1 MAIALGMVMM
11 LLSIATGIGLQRK
24 IREKI
29 ALFNGHIQISNY
41 DNNSS
46 EVSLKPISKDQEFYP
61 NFKGIPQVKH
71 IQGVASKAGIIRTTT
86 NFEGVVVKGVG
97 ADYDWSPFSEYIV
110 AGKLP
115 DFTSKSSSSEVLLS
129 QYIAN
134 RLQLKVGDKVI
145 TYFLKNEIKY
155 NLRAFTLVGIYN
167 SGFEQ
172 FDKSI
177 VFADIR
183 HIQKMNKWSPNDV
196 GTFELL
202 INDFSK
208 LEAVNNEVYSSIPPT
223 LDSTTISQKFPALF
237 QWIKMFDF
245 NIAGIIG
252 IMIIV
257 AIINMITAILVLI
270 LERTQL
276 IGMLKALGAANTTI
290 RKVFLYNAS
299 YIILKGLLWGN
310 VIGLGLIAIQH
321 FFKIV
326 TLDPTNYYVKNAPV
340 FITLPQILMVNLGT
354 LIICVLVLW
363 IPSMIISRI
372 APVKA
377 IKFN

>member
-1 MAIALGMVMM
+1 MM

-46 EVSLKPISKDQEFYP
+46 QVSLKPITKNQKFYP
-61 NFKGIPQVKH
+61 NFNEISQVKH
-71 IQGVASKAGIIRTTT
+71 IQGVASKAGIIRTAT

-97 ADYDWSPFSEYIV
+97 ADYNWSALLEYV
-110 AGKLP
+110 VEGNLP
-115 DFTSKSSSSEVLLS
+115 DFKGDKASKELLISE
-129 QYIAN
+129 YTAK

-177 VFADIR
+177 VFADIK
-183 HIQKMNKWSPNDV
+183 HIQKMNKWSQNDV

-202 INDFSK
+202 IDDFSE
-208 LEAVNNEVYSSIPPT
+208 LEKINEKVYTSIPSE

-245 NIAGIIG
+245 NIIGIIG
-252 IMIIV
+252 VMIIV

-276 IGMLKALGAANTTI
+276 IGMLKALGAENQVI
-290 RKVFLYNAS
+290 QKIFLYNAS
-299 YIILKGLLWGN
+299 YIMLKGLLWGN
-310 VIGLGLIAIQH
+310 TIGLGLIGTQY
-321 FFKIV
+321 FFNVVK
-326 TLDPTNYYVKNAPV
+326 LDPTNYYVKTAPV
-340 FITLPQILMVNLGT
+340 FITLPQILWVNLGT

>member
-1 MAIALGMVMM
+1 MM

-46 EVSLKPISKDQEFYP
+46 EVSLTPISKDQKFYP
-61 NFKGIPQVKH
+61 QFTAIPQVTH
-71 IQGVASKAGIIRTTT
+71 IQGVASKAGIIRTAES
-86 NFEGVVVKGVG
+86 FEGVVVKGVG
-97 ADYDWSPFSEYIV
+97 ADYDWSAFKEYIV
-110 AGKLP
+110 QGVLP
-115 DFTSKSSSSEVLLS
+115 NFKEKTISKEVLLS
-129 QYIAN
+129 EYVAK
-134 RLQLKVGDKVI
+134 RLHLQVGDKVI

-155 NLRAFTLVGIYN
+155 NIRAFTLVGIYN

-183 HIQKMNKWSPNDV
+183 HIQKMNKWSNDAV
-196 GTFELL
+196 GGFELL
-202 INDFSK
+202 VDDFSK
-208 LEAVNNEVYSSIPPT
+208 LDDINNKVYTAIPST
-223 LDSTTISQKFPALF
+223 LDSTTISQKFPGLF

-245 NIAGIIG
+245 NIIGIIG
-252 IMIIV
+252 IMVIV

-276 IGMLKALGAANTTI
+276 IGMLKALGAPNKSI
-290 RKVFLYNAS
+290 RKIFLYNAS

-310 VIGLGLIAIQH
+310 SIGLGLIALQY
-321 FFKIV
+321 FFEVVK
-326 TLDPTNYYVKNAPV
+326 LDPTNYYVKSAPV
-340 FITLPQILMVNLGT
+340 FITAPQIVALNIGT
-354 LIICVLVLW
+354 LLVCVLVLW
-363 IPSMIISRI
+363 FPSMIITRI